1 MVEISNKSKE
11 MIKETF
17 DMYMEKEIDNYII
30 ESKGRTIIHTYPT
43 DDTQNDKDEE
53 LSGYK
58 DALLF
63 DVHIYNC
70 EEKVV
75 YKSKGHDNIFYRGLS
90 SLSQKIFKDEST
102 MTIIDEPVEILLC
115 QGITVSK
122 T

>member
-1 MVEISNKSKE
+1 MVEISNKSKKLIE
-11 MIKETF
+11 ETF
-17 DMYMEKEIDNYII
+17 SMYKEKEIDNYII
-30 ESKGRTIIHTYPT
+30 ESKGRTIIHTYPIG
-43 DDTQNDKDEE
+43 DTQNDKDEE

-58 DALLF
+58 DSLLF

-70 EEKVV
+70 KEKVV
-75 YKSKGHDNIFYRGLS
+75 YKSKGHDNIFYCGLS
-90 SLSQKIFKDEST
+90 RLSQKIFKDEST